1 MADYPRSLREF
12 QRRFPDDA
20 ACGEHLARTRW
31 PEGFACPR
39 CGGREA
45 WRLPS
50 RTPLTFGCKGCGK
63 RRQSPPARS
72 CTAPP
77 AAQRVVLGGLSGCD
91 PFQRHVRKTA
101 PERAR
106 HRFLRDRLAPF
117 DETQGG
123 DDRARADPAFRL
135 RGGGR
140 DDDPLSHQGRSA
152 CRRAGKKPRWQAPA
166 NRRRRSR
173 QRQKQQTH
181 ARAHAFA
188 PIADFARNS
197 LHAFIGANTAP
208 GTIVKTD
215 GLAAY
220 LGAPNVTHEPHVV
233 GTMAAHVVLP
243 VIASSPTSRHG
254 RSASIM
260 ACGANTRRPTS
271 MSSCSDSIDATPG
284 TRASLPSSVSQ

>member
-63 RRQSPPARS
+63 ETSVTAGTIMHRTHLPLSVWFWAAYLVATHSNGMSAKQLQSELAIAS
-72 CTAPP
+72 YETAWLLSMKLR
-77 AAQRVVLGGLSGCD
+77 AAMI
-91 PFQRHVRKTA
+91 A
-101 PERAR
+101 PERTPLSGFVEA
-106 HRFLRDRLAPF
+106 
-117 DETQGG
+117 DETTI
-123 DDRARADPAFRL
+123 PFRT
-135 RGGGR
+135 R
-140 DDDPLSHQGRSA
+140 DDPPAGGQGRSHD
-152 CRRAGKKPRWQAPA
+152 GKLLLIAAVEVVNGKNNKLTLGRM
-166 NRRRRSR
+166 RL
-173 QRQKQQTH
+173 
-181 ARAHAFA
+181 A

-233 GTMAAHVVLP
+233 GTMAAHV
-243 VIASSPTSRHG
+243 
-254 RSASIM
+254 RSARHPSRLLQPQDM
-260 ACGANTRRPTS
+260 GARRLSWPAAQTLE
-271 MSSCSDSIDATPG
+271 G
-284 TRASLPSSVSQ
+284 LPR